1 MRFTVGLPVD
11 HVDHVD
17 EFVTGPAI
25 GEMAAAAEAAGFDAV
40 YVTDHPAAD
49 DQWLAGGGHHALEPF
64 VGLAFAA
71 ASTTTVRLQTHIY
84 VAAYRNPFLSAKS
97 VSTLDALSGG
107 RVILGVAAGYL
118 RPEFGALG
126 VDFDERNELLDE
138 CIEVMKQVWT
148 EDSVAVEGKH
158 FKARA
163 VTMRPRPVSKPY
175 PAIWVGGNSNLA
187 MRRAVELSD
196 GWVPFPN
203 PPAAAR
209 ATKTPAITTIEE
221 FATRIH
227 SARDHAAAVGRTEPF
242 DVCFAPFHLE
252 DDPAEYEAAGATWLA
267 VQFDGETTRAGWID
281 RMQEYA
287 TARIGRV

>member
-11 HVDHVD
+11 HVDHID

-25 GEMAAAAEAAGFDAV
+25 GEMAAAAEEAGFDAV

-49 DQWLAGGGHHALEPF
+49 DRWLEGGGHHALEPF

-71 ASTTTVRLQTHIY
+71 AATTTVKLQTHIY

-126 VDFDERNELLDE
+126 VDFDERNELLEE
-138 CIEVMKQVWT
+138 CIEVMKRVWT
-148 EDSVAVEGKH
+148 EDSVAIEGKH
-158 FKARA
+158 FTSRS
-163 VTMRPRPVSKPY
+163 VTMRPRPVSQPY
-175 PAIWVGGNSNLA
+175 PPIWVGGNSKLA

-209 ATKTPAITTIEE
+209 ATKTPAITTIDE
-221 FATRIH
+221 FATRVVE
-227 SARDHAAAVGRTEPF
+227 AREHAESVARTDPLE
-242 DVCFAPFHLE
+242 VCFAPFELT
-252 DDPAEYEAAGATWLA
+252 DDPAEYEGAGATWLA
-267 VQFDGETTRAGWID
+267 IQFDGETTRAGWID
-281 RMQEYA
+281 RMRAYA
-287 TARIGRV
+287 ADKIGR